1 MTLQQTDRPTISFFI
16 EDGSDA
22 VPSRLVGMA
31 LLSHHSNS
39 EALTDGKPRRR
50 LDGLRSRYI
59 EIGPEPDDQGTLLP
73 AVFGW

>member
-1 MTLQQTDRPTISFFI
+1 MSFFV

-50 LDGLRSRYI
+50 LDGLCSRYI
-59 EIGPEPDDQGTLLP
+59 EIGPESDDQGTLLP
-73 AVFGW
+73 AVFSW